1 MNEITDW
8 LQQHG
13 LEEYVELFQQQEFRV
28 SDFLLL
34 TEDDEREL

>member
-13 LEEYVELFQQQEFRV
+13 LEDYVELFQQQEIRV
-28 SDFLLL
+28 SDFPLL